1 MKFCLNVPKTQFLM
15 KIISKLEADQFCNT
29 KIHHEFAL
37 NLGKIS
43 FKNAQSC
50 LIVPHFNSYIS
61 MQVYLIYFFAK
72 FQLLLFATLE
82 DISVYMSCPAGRFN
96 LENQLVKIS
105 NLSFLIFPFFPFP
118 HFYFPFFAKIATS
131 CPIIRAQRDIS
142 LSCMF
147 DFFVMS

>member
-1 MKFCLNVPKTQFLM
+1 MKFCVNVPKTQFLM
-15 KIISKLEADQFCNT
+15 KIISKLKAVQFCNT
-29 KIHHEFAL
+29 KRHHEFAL
-37 NLGKIS
+37 NLGKMS

-82 DISVYMSCPAGRFN
+82 DISVYVSCPAGRIN

-105 NLSFLIFPFFPFP
+105 NLSFFNFSFFPFSAFLLFLFSRKSP
-118 HFYFPFFAKIATS
+118 PAAHCA
-131 CPIIRAQRDIS
+131 
-142 LSCMF
+142 
-147 DFFVMS
+147 V